1 MTGTYGE
8 KEMVFVGPML
18 SGLWSISVMVAGSS
32 SEQNY
37 YVDSQ
42 SIGDV
47 EQNSQ

>member
-1 MTGTYGE
+1 MAGIYGE
-8 KEMVFVGPML
+8 KEMVLRGRCL
-18 SGLWSISVMVAGSS
+18 ADLRSISAMVAGSS